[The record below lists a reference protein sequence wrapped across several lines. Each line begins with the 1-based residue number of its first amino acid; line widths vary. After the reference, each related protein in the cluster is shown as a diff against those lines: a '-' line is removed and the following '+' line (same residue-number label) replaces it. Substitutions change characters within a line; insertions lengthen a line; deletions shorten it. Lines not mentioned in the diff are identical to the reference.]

1 MIKRFKKFPVF
12 LKEVKEELKKVK
24 WSTRKELYGA
34 TVIVMVVAA
43 SLTAYIF
50 LIDAGLANLIRILLK

>member
-1 MIKRFKKFPVF
+1 MFNRLKKFPAF
-12 LKEVKEELKKVK
+12 LTEVKEELKKVK

-34 TVIVMVVAA
+34 TVIVVAVAA

-50 LIDAGLANLIRILLK
+50 LIDAGLSNLMRILIK